1 MARPIAARP
10 PIGSLDILWRPF
22 EALAGL
28 ARSGFQAISRH
39 RRLRIALLT
48 ALIALPLL
56 AGGWMLLR
64 KSSLVAVEHVKVSG
78 VHGPQAKAIEAALAD
93 AADHMSTLDLHPAA
107 LRAAVAS
114 FPVVQSVKAIP
125 SFPHGLRIE
134 VIEQPPVAA
143 LTIGGTRTAV
153 AADGVVLGPA
163 LLSGSLPAL
172 NAGQSAVQPL
182 TGQHVQGTSLLAELA
197 VLGAVPKPL
206 QRYVTHVYTSP
217 GGQGLTVAMRSGLL
231 VYFGDAWRPH
241 AKWLSLAR
249 VLAAPSSVGATY
261 IDVRVPER
269 PAAGFSSGGG
279 APLLLGNNIGV
290 NQLNGLNDRTGA
302 GNDAGIDGRGV
313 GGGLDQR
320 HERRTGGGGDSSHGI
335 DLDDRSLHRTGS
347 HIGRHPRSGIGL
359 WERGSDIDCRS
370 GIRRTGGLSVVAVAS
385 PALSDRQ

>member
-1 MARPIAARP
+1 
-10 PIGSLDILWRPF
+10 
-22 EALAGL
+22 
-28 ARSGFQAISRH
+28 
-39 RRLRIALLT
+39 
-48 ALIALPLL
+48 
-56 AGGWMLLR
+56 MLLR

-279 APLLLGNNIGV
+279 AL
-290 NQLNGLNDRTGA
+290 
-302 GNDAGIDGRGV
+302 
-313 GGGLDQR
+313 
-320 HERRTGGGGDSSHGI
+320 SSSETTSG
-335 DLDDRSLHRTGS
+335 STSSTGS
-347 HIGRHPRSGIGL
+347 TTGQGQATTPESTVAALAAGLTNDTNGEPAAGATAATGSTSTTAASTEPEATSAATPEAESGS
-359 WERGSDIDCRS
+359 GS
-370 GIRRTGGLSVVAVAS
+370 GGPTSTAEAES
-385 PALSDRQ
+385 AAPGG

>member
-10 PIGSLDILWRPF
+10 PVGSLDIFWRPF

-39 RRLRIALLT
+39 RRLRIALLI
-48 ALIALPLL
+48 ALVALPLL

-64 KSSLVAVEHVKVSG
+64 KSSFVAVEHVRVSG
-78 VHGPQAKAIEAALAD
+78 VHGPQAHAIDAALAG
-93 AADHMSTLDLHPAA
+93 AAEHMSTLDVHPAA

-114 FPVVQSVKAIP
+114 FPLVQSVKAIP
-125 SFPHGLRIE
+125 RFPHGLRI
-134 VIEQPPVAA
+134 VVTEQPPVAA
-143 LTIGGTRTAV
+143 LTIDGTRTAV

-163 LLSGSLPAL
+163 LLSSSLPAL

-206 QRYVTHVYTSP
+206 QRYVTRVYTS

-249 VLAAPSSVGATY
+249 VLAAPTSVGATY
-261 IDVRVPER
+261 VDVRVPER
-269 PAAGFSSGGG
+269 PAAGFSSGG
-279 APLLLGNNIGV
+279 ALSSSETTLGSTSSTTGQGQATTPESTV
-290 NQLNGLNDRTGA
+290 AALAAGLTDDTNGEPAAASTA
-302 GNDAGIDGRGV
+302 A
-313 GGGLDQR
+313 
-320 HERRTGGGGDSSHGI
+320 
-335 DLDDRSLHRTGS
+335 TGS
-347 HIGRHPRSGIGL
+347 TATTESTTEPEATSAAAPEAESGS
-359 WERGSDIDCRS
+359 GSGES
-370 GIRRTGGLSVVAVAS
+370 ASTAEAESTTPGG
-385 PALSDRQ
+385 